1 VTVFSFSR
9 CACPDGS
16 SADVVRGK
24 SMSLYEKEVI
34 DSRESDER
42 GDGDGELSMER
53 FECVEGDDAS
63 EARSTSSPCVVIT
76 FKGKERAWKDN
87 LSLYY

>member
-1 VTVFSFSR
+1 
-9 CACPDGS
+9 
-16 SADVVRGK
+16 
-24 SMSLYEKEVI
+24 MSLYEKEVI

-42 GDGDGELSMER
+42 GEGDGELSTER

-63 EARSTSSPCVVIT
+63 EARSTSSSCIVMT

-87 LSLYY
+87 LSLYYGCRIVVLFNGSWRATKCR